1 MLLDVSDRYVL
12 DASAL
17 LCLLN
22 GETGH
27 GRVAE
32 VLTASVMS
40 AVNLSEVVAKL
51 MELNTD
57 IRTVVE
63 LLDPLRLTILPF
75 DEVAAMAAGVLRMQ
89 TRAAGLSFGDRA
101 CLALAMDHGAV
112 ALTADRAW
120 KAVADRLAINIELL
134 R

>member
-1 MLLDVSDRYVL
+1 MLPDVSEHYVL

-17 LCLLN
+17 LCLIN
-22 GETGH
+22 GEAGH

-32 VLTASVMS
+32 VLTASIIS
-40 AVNLSEVVAKL
+40 AVNLSEAVAKL
-51 MELNTD
+51 TELDTD
-57 IRTVVE
+57 IKTVVE
-63 LLDPLRLTILPF
+63 LLDPLRLTVLPF
-75 DEVAAMAAGVLRMQ
+75 DAVAALAAGALRMQ

-101 CLALAMDHGAV
+101 CLALAIDHDAV

-120 KAVADRLAINIELL
+120 QAVASRLGIKIELL